1 VPVCRH
7 GLRHAYV
14 DLGQSAKS
22 PQNVQVHLPT
32 FVLDTGS
39 WALAAVLMGVLLLP
53 HLASRL
59 IVGWLYN
66 ATGANVLIAG
76 LFHAS
81 FNVIVN
87 PTGFAIT
94 VFALPD
100 DEAFIMLNAIV
111 VLAGIVVAAATRGR
125 LSQQTGHPAEPS
137 SPTPSTAP

>member
-1 VPVCRH
+1 
-7 GLRHAYV
+7 LA
-14 DLGQSAKS
+14 S

-81 FNVIVN
+81 FNAIVN
-87 PTGFAIT
+87 PTGF
-94 VFALPD
+94 
-100 DEAFIMLNAIV
+100 
-111 VLAGIVVAAATRGR
+111 GR
-125 LSQQTGHPAEPS
+125 LRSGAE
-137 SPTPSTAP
+137 A